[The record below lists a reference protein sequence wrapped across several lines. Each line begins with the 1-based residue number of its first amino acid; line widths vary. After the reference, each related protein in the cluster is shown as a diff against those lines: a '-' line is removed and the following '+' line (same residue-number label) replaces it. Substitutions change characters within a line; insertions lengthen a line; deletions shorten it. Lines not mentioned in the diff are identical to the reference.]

1 MKLRITKDD
10 LRDGEGKEP
19 SSFEVHLEKYD
30 LRITIYEIFE
40 DFKLAIRVQDLLS
53 TTVTLSEVEGS
64 AFQRLLVQ
72 GYLPSGSSLPTWTNL
87 YAVFRLLNLHH
98 SSLDILWMK
107 EEGNFLKTNA
117 LNLISM
123 SFI

>member
-1 MKLRITKDD
+1 MVRERNLHHSKFILK
-10 LRDGEGKEP
+10 
-19 SSFEVHLEKYD
+19 S
-30 LRITIYEIFE
+30 TIYEIFE

-107 EEGNFLKTNA
+107 EEGNFSITNA
-117 LNLISM
+117 
-123 SFI
+123 